1 LWRASERG
9 TMHRNRCPQHRT
21 PPSTPAVL
29 RDNAASTGPCG
40 AGPARDKTTRIK
52 HRQLSSL
59 PLTDGVHP
67 PCTCSVAMP
76 VTITTAQ
83 TDPPLKRTESRF
95 PNAGAHLHPPHRSSL
110 PPPAALS
117 FALLLVRNTR
127 KQKQKT
133 SAQPTSDAKHRAL
146 QRELPKPHASS
157 SSAPPSGVVA
167 AATPAARP
175 SLSLASQSTSRAR
188 GSVSI
193 SVPSLNCAAPGA
205 LTATRPVLRLQI
217 CGGTHGVNQ
226 IGCSRPESQLAARL
240 HPTGD
245 GGLRRCRRQRLRFG
259 SCFSSPR
266 LALR

>member
-127 KQKQKT
+127 KQKQKNQRAT
-133 SAQPTSDAKHRAL
+133 NQRRKAQSSPEGAPQASRLLLLRSAVR
-146 QRELPKPHASS
+146 
-157 SSAPPSGVVA
+157 G
-167 AATPAARP
+167 
-175 SLSLASQSTSRAR
+175 SRRRHAR
-188 GSVSI
+188 GTSFAFAGESVDLPRSWLRLYLRSI
-193 SVPSLNCAAPGA
+193 SELRGSRSSNGYPPRAEAA
-205 LTATRPVLRLQI
+205 
-217 CGGTHGVNQ
+217 
-226 IGCSRPESQLAARL
+226 
-240 HPTGD
+240 D
-245 GGLRRCRRQRLRFG
+245 LRRHAWGEPDRVL
-259 SCFSSPR
+259 SS
-266 LALR
+266 